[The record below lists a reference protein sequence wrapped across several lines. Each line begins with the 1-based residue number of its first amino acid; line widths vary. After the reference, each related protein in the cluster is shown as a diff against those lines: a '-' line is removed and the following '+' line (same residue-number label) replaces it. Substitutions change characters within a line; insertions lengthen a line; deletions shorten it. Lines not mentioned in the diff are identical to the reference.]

1 MELAMRSRPFR
12 IFVLTALLQ
21 CIPIARAQSS
31 PRPSLV
37 ETCQPL
43 AQRTG
48 ELGCWILVDQPVG
61 PLTESQVFWH
71 IDTYPTQDAANAAK
85 GIRGAVVTS
94 LGKTWLLTI
103 ETSAWQPPAG
113 GQHVATI
120 GPLPILPADSYMA
133 TYLEG
138 IFTPGM
144 RSSVHDHPGPEA
156 FYTMTGETC
165 LETPEGMS
173 LGRRS
178 NLPVIV
184 PGGLPMQLTATGE
197 EKRRGLTLILHDASK
212 PSGHPVHD
220 WMPKG
225 LCK

>member
-1 MELAMRSRPFR
+1 MELVMRSRPFR
-12 IFVLTALLQ
+12 ILKLAPLLL
-21 CIPIARAQSS
+21 CIPIAGAQSS
-31 PRPSLV
+31 PQSFTV
-37 ETCQPL
+37 ETCQPVS
-43 AQRTG
+43 QRTA

-61 PLTESQVFWH
+61 PLTGSQAFWH
-71 IDTYPTQDAANAAK
+71 IDTYPTLEAANAVK

-103 ETSAWQPPAG
+103 ETAAWQPPAG
-113 GQHVATI
+113 GKHVATI

-144 RSSVHDHPGPEA
+144 RSSIHDHPGPEV
-156 FYTMTGETC
+156 FYTVTGETC

-173 LGRRS
+173 LGRPS
-178 NLPVIV
+178 NSPVIV
-184 PGGLPMQLTATGE
+184 PGGLPMQLTASGE
-197 EKRRGLTLILHDASK
+197 EKRRGLTLILHDASM
-212 PSGHPVHD
+212 PSGHPVHN
-220 WMPKG
+220 WTPKG